1 MASQDSEMA
10 ATQIE
15 MMAKRAEEGDLGR
28 IKLDDQRMDECQ
40 LGGIN
45 IFYFLFC
52 INKIRRKI
60 IILISTV
67 LKWAKSRH
75 LFGLFFIPSCD

>member
-15 MMAKRAEEGDLGR
+15 IIAKRAEGGDLGR

-45 IFYFLFC
+45 IFFTFFL
-52 INKIRRKI
+52 
-60 IILISTV
+60 
-67 LKWAKSRH
+67 A
-75 LFGLFFIPSCD
+75 

>member
-60 IILISTV
+60 ITLIST
-67 LKWAKSRH
+67 
-75 LFGLFFIPSCD
+75 FFNGPTPASVWFIFHPKLR

>member
-40 LGGIN
+40 LGGIKV
-45 IFYFLFC
+45 FLLSFLH
-52 INKIRRKI
+52 K
-60 IILISTV
+60 
-67 LKWAKSRH
+67 
-75 LFGLFFIPSCD
+75 

>member
-15 MMAKRAEEGDLGR
+15 MMAKRAEVGDLGR

-40 LGGIN
+40 LGGIKV
-45 IFYFLFC
+45 FLLSFLH
-52 INKIRRKI
+52 K
-60 IILISTV
+60 
-67 LKWAKSRH
+67 
-75 LFGLFFIPSCD
+75 